1 MLHVG
6 ISSLGQSHFKVI
18 LYLSFSLQAHL
29 LLTNAIRFTTTYFLN
44 FRRYLSLY
52 DNAVIRFY
60 WCFFFPS
67 MPYLRNNPSLKDQP
81 CCGDVTL
88 IFRHTPSLADCD
100 ETILEK
106 PDFLATSELKVSTS

>member
-1 MLHVG
+1 MLS
-6 ISSLGQSHFKVI
+6 IP
-18 LYLSFSLQAHL
+18 
-29 LLTNAIRFTTTYFLN
+29 
-44 FRRYLSLY
+44 
-52 DNAVIRFY
+52 FY

-100 ETILEK
+100 EAILEK
-106 PDFLATSELKVSTS
+106 PAFLATSELKVSTSESYVA